1 MQSAALKGKLRAK
14 TGTLQGVTTLAGYL
28 KKSDNQDVIIVVMVD
43 HIAQQPEK
51 VREFQ
56 EALCE
61 LIANS

>member
-43 HIAQQPEK
+43 HIAQK
-51 VREFQ
+51 
-56 EALCE
+56 
-61 LIANS
+61 